1 MNHMAGIRPAANA
14 TVPVMALKAFQS
26 RHLSTGRNI
35 DPLLATHGHGTP
47 HELHGDTRR
56 ATNATVSVMALK
68 AFQPRHL

>member
-35 DPLLATHGHGTP
+35 DPLLATHGHLMNHMVIPGGLLTQRSP
-47 HELHGDTRR
+47 
-56 ATNATVSVMALK
+56 
-68 AFQPRHL
+68 